1 MCSGG
6 FQGTEVQLSTKAN
19 RCTEVKHRYFCHHY
33 TKPMLCAVKFQR
45 IMFKI
50 GQKVVCIN
58 AEAGWLDGV
67 KELVEGEIY
76 TVNHIIEQINNVGV
90 NGVSGC
96 WNASRFRPLNDGW
109 VEEILCKLI
118 EEVEADELVS
128 A

>member
-1 MCSGG
+1 
-6 FQGTEVQLSTKAN
+6 
-19 RCTEVKHRYFCHHY
+19 
-33 TKPMLCAVKFQR
+33 
-45 IMFKI
+45 MFKI

-96 WNASRFRPLNDGW
+96 WNSRHRSST
-109 VEEILCKLI
+109 KHK
-118 EEVEADELVS
+118 S
-128 A
+128 R

>member
-1 MCSGG
+1 
-6 FQGTEVQLSTKAN
+6 
-19 RCTEVKHRYFCHHY
+19 
-33 TKPMLCAVKFQR
+33 
-45 IMFKI
+45 MFKI

-96 WNASRFRPLNDGW
+96 WNASRFRPLTDGW

>member
-1 MCSGG
+1 
-6 FQGTEVQLSTKAN
+6 
-19 RCTEVKHRYFCHHY
+19 
-33 TKPMLCAVKFQR
+33 MLCAVKFQR

-67 KELVEGEIY
+67 KELVEGEVY

-96 WNASRFRPLNDGW
+96 WNASRFRPLNDVW